1 MFNDRNIV
9 LFLSLNLG
17 VFSARRILWQRSVF
31 FPYAWFQSHNQY
43 VPPDYEISPPD
54 SPRLAGGAAEAA
66 WLAVWFLPSSGG
78 LQKLSEVNFPWSFT
92 APVKPSFRKS
102 SFFWTTARNAAAE
115 MVYVTGWITTCW
127 KKKTAQTAACRN
139 MNRVVCWFSISQI
152 YLLFLCCFYV
162 YVLLS
167 AILQISFPPLWFFL
181 VQWNSVRVR
190 ALFHLA
196 CSVCGKSVMME
207 TTGSFYNRANI

>member
-102 SFFWTTARNAAAE
+102 SFFWTTAQNAAAE

-127 KKKTAQTAACRN
+127 KKKQHRLQPVETWT
-139 MNRVVCWFSISQI
+139 VW
-152 YLLFLCCFYV
+152 
-162 YVLLS
+162 S
-167 AILQISFPPLWFFL
+167 AGS
-181 VQWNSVRVR
+181 VSVRYIY
-190 ALFHLA
+190 
-196 CSVCGKSVMME
+196 CSSAAFMFM
-207 TTGSFYNRANI
+207 FY